1 MHPAPWSYSWEV
13 KTVGG
18 TLHSTCANKYF
29 TFRCLLRWEWRLKN
43 WEDTVPD
50 MTEFLVYWERDMQ
63 KMGDLLRSTQFPE
76 LIVVLTGGRGAVFI
90 EDFQEKMA
98 LELRLRIESSW
109 SRWSW
114 SGKAITG
121 RGNRMNKGRDA

>member
-1 MHPAPWSYSWEV
+1 
-13 KTVGG
+13 
-18 TLHSTCANKYF
+18 
-29 TFRCLLRWEWRLKN
+29 
-43 WEDTVPD
+43 

-98 LELRLRIESSW
+98 LELRLRIESS
-109 SRWSW
+109 
-114 SGKAITG
+114 
-121 RGNRMNKGRDA
+121 